1 MKKIVNFLNKQIEK
15 PARYKEFKI
24 NLNLDEDLDL
34 PYLIFIEKLNN
45 EIKEQLDDLNIAD
58 YNGEVMVKVF
68 TKLPRIELIPLK
80 DLIMSTVA
88 NYFIETTK
96 VFKTERILGITL
108 FKDFEKIELP
118 LVTLMDLLN
127 YPLIQEAFNIGL
139 YDDQNLLYKSL
150 VNW

>member
-108 FKDFEKIELP
+108 FKDF
-118 LVTLMDLLN
+118 
-127 YPLIQEAFNIGL
+127 
-139 YDDQNLLYKSL
+139 
-150 VNW
+150 